1 MIEAQGVA
9 KSYGNGNRRIRAL
22 APISLEGAAGELV
35 WLSGP
40 SGSGKST
47 LLGVLGLLIRPD
59 SGRLH
64 LDGIECDGLT
74 EGQRDGLR
82 QARIGIVPQSPRMFP
97 ELSAERNVMLALT
110 RPDQSL
116 AREAMTRVGLADM
129 VDQPIGTLSGG
140 EQQRV
145 SIARALVKSPGLI
158 LADEP
163 SSGLD
168 DDNAAGVFR
177 ALARASERGAAVIV
191 ASHDSRLAPH
201 ASRSVVLSAGRSV

>member
-1 MIEAQGVA
+1 
-9 KSYGNGNRRIRAL
+9 
-22 APISLEGAAGELV
+22 
-35 WLSGP
+35 
-40 SGSGKST
+40 
-47 LLGVLGLLIRPD
+47 
-59 SGRLH
+59 
-64 LDGIECDGLT
+64 
-74 EGQRDGLR
+74 
-82 QARIGIVPQSPRMFP
+82 MFP
-97 ELSAERNVMLALT
+97 ELSAERNVMLALA
-110 RPDQSL
+110 RPDAAPS

-177 ALARASERGAAVIV
+177 ALARASEPGAAVIV